1 MDEFDIYLEST
12 GSMETYQDNKM
23 VCFRNVLSEPLQLE
37 GDWRVALAEIIHP
50 TSIKNVTT
58 SEYMIYTPKTPY
70 DMVPKITKHSD
81 ATIIKREDW
90 SNNALFPEGEYIS
103 VEKILKQLKKGHE
116 SRKPLEDATV
126 SDDNYVELKF
136 AEGHGIS
143 VRDRSILDVL
153 GFQGTPDKNRG
164 GYFIGTNSN
173 AQITSQPMKGDFPA
187 DITAGTNIFFTYCNI
202 IEHRKV
208 AGVKAPV
215 LRVIDSKRKLK
226 DGELFN
232 TSATTHKSFSE
243 LQFKKLVLSSIREIF
258 IELVTPT
265 GKYVPFVGTGRVV
278 ITLKF
283 RKF

>member
-12 GSMETYQDNKM
+12 GSMETYQNNKM
-23 VCFRNVLSEPLQLE
+23 ACFRNVLSEPLQLE

-136 AEGHGIS
+136 AEGMES
-143 VRDRSILDVL
+143 V
-153 GFQGTPDKNRG
+153 F
-164 GYFIGTNSN
+164 
-173 AQITSQPMKGDFPA
+173 
-187 DITAGTNIFFTYCNI
+187 
-202 IEHRKV
+202 
-208 AGVKAPV
+208 
-215 LRVIDSKRKLK
+215 
-226 DGELFN
+226 
-232 TSATTHKSFSE
+232 
-243 LQFKKLVLSSIREIF
+243 
-258 IELVTPT
+258 VTEVFWT
-265 GKYVPFVGTGRVV
+265 C
-278 ITLKF
+278 
-283 RKF
+283 